1 MYYVTYLTLIC
12 KDKFDYSFLGNAF
25 RSAYAHQLHDKN
37 TISDQM
43 IRPGS
48 ALGFHNNRPHL
59 MQSSR
64 SADSLLSPDVIN
76 EDQGIT
82 YLC

>member
-1 MYYVTYLTLIC
+1 M
-12 KDKFDYSFLGNAF
+12 
-25 RSAYAHQLHDKN
+25 
-37 TISDQM
+37 SDQN

-76 EDQGIT
+76 EDQGMYFGNTDYGVSNLGIQN
-82 YLC
+82 

>member
-1 MYYVTYLTLIC
+1 MIRT
-12 KDKFDYSFLGNAF
+12 FLGNAF
-25 RSAYAHQLHDKN
+25 RSACTHQLHDKN
-37 TISDQM
+37 ISDQM

-76 EDQGIT
+76 EDQGII
-82 YLC
+82 